1 MDVRG
6 GLDVQ
11 KICREEQLQLEA
23 NTRQQQKKSNNSDST
38 THTVSIVPNVDVYR
52 VPNAGHLLMLENSSA
67 FNAAVIVAAG
77 GNPNSIRDPSDLPM
91 VATAAASSTT
101 PSNDENGDSGK
112 RNGNDRNV
120 RA

>member
-1 MDVRG
+1 MDIQKKC
-6 GLDVQ
+6 LDVQ

-23 NTRQQQKKSNNSDST
+23 NTRQQQTKSNNSDST
-38 THTVSIVPNVDVYR
+38 TTAVSIVPNVDVYR

-77 GNPNSIRDPSDLPM
+77 GNPNSIQDPSDLPM

-101 PSNDENGDSGK
+101 PSGAAHAARRRGDRPRHSLL
-112 RNGNDRNV
+112 
-120 RA
+120 